1 MRENL
6 PFKHGDGELQS
17 FCDEGQIYVGS
28 NRIYTNYVASLQFS
42 FGPILVLV
50 EAEPHASVKQA

>member
-17 FCDEGQIYVGS
+17 FCYDAQIYVGCNS
-28 NRIYTNYVASLQFS
+28 IYTSHVASLQFS

-50 EAEPHASVKQA
+50 EAEPYASVKQA